1 MGFHV
6 QKFYGGG
13 GGLGCDWRAYWGR
26 RMGVW
31 ANMIWRV
38 GGSVGVYG
46 KFSHKYG
53 EEGGWWFF
61 ETSSVGLA
69 LHVSKAILC

>member
-1 MGFHV
+1 
-6 QKFYGGG
+6 
-13 GGLGCDWRAYWGR
+13 
-26 RMGVW
+26 MGVW